1 MIGFTTSASAFFCSF
16 TSTFTELIASLSNG
30 DGDGY
35 ENGEKAIVLD
45 WQNNNYS
52 RALPFFAHFFAV
64 VARLRRENA

>member
-1 MIGFTTSASAFFCSF
+1 MIGFTTSASAFFYSF
-16 TSTFTELIASLSNG
+16 TSTNGDRSLSND
-30 DGDGY
+30 DGDGK
-35 ENGEKAIVLD
+35 ENGEKAMDLD